1 MRQVNNRDGNVKELS
16 NPKTTALET
25 LNVKQRLFPTQ
36 METGAANYLLVLL
49 EKNISSWT
57 TVLLFALL
65 QWGQYKG
72 KLIRIVSADTPTSAF
87 VWQEGHL
94 SHLNSF

>member
-1 MRQVNNRDGNVKELS
+1 M
-16 NPKTTALET
+16 
-25 LNVKQRLFPTQ
+25 
-36 METGAANYLLVLL
+36 
-49 EKNISSWT
+49 
-57 TVLLFALL
+57 LFASL

>member
-1 MRQVNNRDGNVKELS
+1 M
-16 NPKTTALET
+16 
-25 LNVKQRLFPTQ
+25 
-36 METGAANYLLVLL
+36 
-49 EKNISSWT
+49 
-57 TVLLFALL
+57 LFASL

-72 KLIRIVSADTPTSAF
+72 KLIRIVSADTPISVF